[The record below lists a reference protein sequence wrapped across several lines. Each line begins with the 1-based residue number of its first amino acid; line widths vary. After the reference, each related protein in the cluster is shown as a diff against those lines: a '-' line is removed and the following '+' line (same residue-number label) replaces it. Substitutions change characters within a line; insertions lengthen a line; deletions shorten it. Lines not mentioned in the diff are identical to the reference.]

1 MKKSFFILLTLIFIS
16 FTILGASASEFYD
29 TTNIEHLFTHCLV
42 AYPEIAFN
50 KNNPMRN
57 NYNID
62 CITSYEFSQIL
73 ESLYKNNYILV
84 DINKTFKI
92 TKNGAEKTKLRVPKG
107 KKALILS
114 FDDVNYDHKKMG
126 LGMVDKIVLDNL
138 GNIAT
143 QTNINGKI
151 DISYDK
157 EFVNILDNFVTQHP
171 DFSLCGAKG
180 TINLT
185 GYDGIFGYRTQA
197 KNTKTRQSEIIKARK
212 IAKKLKQNGWN
223 FASHSYG
230 HYHMNK
236 ISDEEFEQELKA
248 WREEVEPIVGKT
260 KVYVYPYGEW
270 SVYENDKLC
279 EKHQLLKKYGFEI
292 FCGVGMQTFYSYL
305 PTKSNEKVLF
315 MDRKC
320 VDGST
325 LKKCDKYL
333 LPFFNPKSVYD
344 YISRPASFIYS
355 IQTIK

>member
-1 MKKSFFILLTLIFIS
+1 MKKSFLILLALILIS
-16 FTILGASASEFYD
+16 FTIFGASAKEFYE
-29 TTNIEHLFTHCLV
+29 TQTVEHLFTHCLI
-42 AYPEIAFN
+42 AYPEIAFQED
-50 KNNPMRN
+50 NPMRD

-62 CITSYEFSQIL
+62 CITSNEFSRIL

-92 TKNGAEKTKLRVPKG
+92 SKNGAIKTTIKVPKG

-126 LGMVDKIVLDNL
+126 LGMVDKIILDESK
-138 GNIAT
+138 NIAS

-151 DISYDK
+151 DICYDK
-157 EFVNILDNFVTQHP
+157 EFINILDNFVKKYPT
-171 DFSLCGAKG
+171 FSLDGAKG

-185 GYDGIFGYRTQA
+185 GYDGILGYRTQA
-197 KNTKTRQSEIIKARK
+197 KNTKIRQSEIIQARK
-212 IAKKLKQNGWN
+212 VVQKLKQNGWN

-236 ISDEEFEQELKA
+236 IDEKEFEQELKA
-248 WREEVEPIVGKT
+248 WKNEVEPIVGKT

-279 EKHQLLKKYGFEI
+279 EKHKLLKKYGFEI
-292 FCGVGMQTFYSYL
+292 FCGVGMKTFYSYL

-325 LKKCDKYL
+325 LRKCDKNL

-344 YISRPASFIYS
+344 YTYRPASFIYS
-355 IQTIK
+355 TQTIK